1 MNTDYTP
8 VHVIGSGL
16 AGYEAEAKAKEEAV
30 RLQLYGRTEAAD
42 KEHAAKQRIVEI
54 QEKKEAVR
62 TTIWSVV
69 IGSAAV
75 SLILMGE

>member
-30 RLQLYGRTEAAD
+30 RLQLYGRTEAA
-42 KEHAAKQRIVEI
+42 
-54 QEKKEAVR
+54 
-62 TTIWSVV
+62 
-69 IGSAAV
+69 V
-75 SLILMGE
+75 SYTHLRAHET